1 MKKSKSVVTFL
12 TATSLLF
19 GMSTVSFAQ
28 DLDAEKS
35 TSVEV
40 VVSTQD
46 AVKLIYDE
54 QDYAYD
60 AGQIIGKYPVFE
72 EIKDLSEK
80 IFSDIEKAV
89 NELNLRNNL
98 SENIVSYE
106 IDESIENYAIVK
118 VKVENDD
125 IVQNFEYYVDNANKK
140 EITKEELKNAIEGDK
155 DTDDDSQ
162 TEITMVPIR
171 SNAEKLGWKVDWQQ
185 KTETEPSMAIL
196 TKEDYT
202 IKVLVDS
209 NTEYDVILTAG
220 NEVQNFKLSKFPELQ
235 DDTLYVSS
243 DFFELINSIEKDI
256 ASTQE
261 AE

>member
-1 MKKSKSVVTFL
+1 MKKAKSVVTFL

-35 TSVEV
+35 TSLEV
-40 VVSTQD
+40 VISTQD
-46 AVKLIYDE
+46 ADKLIYAE
-54 QDYAYD
+54 QDYVYD

-72 EIKDLSEK
+72 EIEDLSEK
-80 IFSDIEKAV
+80 ISSDVEKAV
-89 NELNLRNNL
+89 SELNLRSDL

-106 IDESIENYAIVK
+106 IDESVENYAKVE
-118 VKVENDD
+118 VKVEKDD
-125 IVQNFEYYVDNANKK
+125 MVQNFEYYVDKANKK
-140 EITKEELKNAIEGDK
+140 EITKEEFEKAIEEDK
-155 DTDDDSQ
+155 DSDDDDSQ
-162 TEITMVPIR
+162 AEITMVPIR

-196 TKEDYT
+196 TKEGYS

-220 NEVQNFKLSKFPELQ
+220 NEVQNCKLNKHPELQ

-256 ASTQE
+256 ASE